1 MDKSDETAFPFAE
14 FDPILRRDLCSVLEA
29 VLRELG
35 IADGDGDGVEA
46 ADQFRG
52 GVNVKACA
60 IARLRSLA
68 ECGERSADR
77 LFDETVRTVAKA
89 VSPV

>member
-35 IADGDGDGVEA
+35 IADGDGVEA